1 MGRRGDASGP
11 RAKFSQL
18 LPYLL
23 EHKRVLGFV
32 IVLSILGALASLAQ
46 PLLVSQVITVVQK
59 GNPLGSLVWGLIALV
74 VVSGLISGY
83 QHYLLQRTGEGVVL
97 SSRRKLIGRMLRL
110 PISEFD
116 TRRTGDLVSR
126 VGSDTTLLRAVLTQ
140 GLVEAIG
147 GSLTFVG
154 ALIAML
160 VIDPVLLG
168 LTVLVIAASVVTV
181 TLLSQ
186 RIRVASLAAQV
197 KVGDLAASVERAISA
212 VRTVRA
218 SNATDREIAAVEED
232 AVGAWKMGIQVA
244 KISALVVPIAGIAMQ
259 VSFLVVLGVG
269 GFRVASGTITVANL
283 IAFILFLFL
292 MIVPLG
298 QAFGAITS
306 VNSALGALGRIQE
319 IIDLPAEDQFDREI
333 APLAITV
340 GAANESVRPDA
351 PAISFEDVHFGYAV
365 APDVEPDPAGVA
377 GVAEAAGVAQAAG
390 VAEAAGVA
398 QSAGVAESAVEV
410 PSAPETVIVAP
421 ALIGSVLAEPDLLEA
436 SLGAANANA
445 ADDAAALAALDAAA
459 DPDGGM
465 RRLPTAADLFGTV
478 PPDVDTDTSA
488 PRAVDL
494 STAPAFGTS
503 ATVASPD
510 FAVATVAAASDGPQ
524 HVRADR
530 LVHAPDDDATPTAST
545 VQASGMDGADG
556 IPLENTTGAGAGPAA
571 ALAPDLA
578 VAAAAGEPRPVLSGV
593 SFSAPRGRRTALVG
607 PSGAGKSTIL
617 ALIERFYDPNAGI
630 VRLGGL
636 DIRTLDRT
644 ALRSQIGYVEQD
656 APVLAGSLRDNLTL
670 ATPDATDEECIAVLH
685 AVNLGEVLDRD
696 PAGLGA
702 AVGESGVML
711 SGGERQRL
719 AIARAL
725 LAAPP
730 ILLLDESTSS
740 LDGVNE
746 QMMRA
751 AIDAVAVNRTLIVIA
766 HRLSTVV
773 DSDQI
778 VVLDHGRVIGT
789 GTHSELVASTPLYR
803 ELAKHQL
810 LV

>member
-1 MGRRGDASGP
+1 MSTSTATRTPRSSGRRRGKPVDEAGP
-11 RAKFSQL
+11 RARFSQL
-18 LPYLL
+18 LPYLF
-23 EHKRVLGFV
+23 EHKKVLGFV
-32 IVLSILGALASLAQ
+32 TVLSVLGAAASLAQ
-46 PLLVSQVITVVQK
+46 PLLVSQVIDIVGK
-59 GNPLGSLVWGLIALV
+59 GHQLGGLVWALIALV

-97 SSRRKLIGRMLRL
+97 SSRRRLIGRMLRL

-160 VIDPVLLG
+160 VIAV
-168 LTVLVIAASVVTV
+168 SVVTV

-186 RIRVASLAAQV
+186 RIRTASHAAQA
-197 KVGDLAASVERAISA
+197 KVGDLASSVERAISA

-232 AVGAWKMGIQVA
+232 ARGAWRMGIKVA

-269 GFRVASGTITVANL
+269 GFRVASGAITVANL
-283 IAFILFLFL
+283 VAFILFLFM
-292 MIVPLG
+292 MIMPLG
-298 QAFGAITS
+298 QAFGAVTS
-306 VNSALGALGRIQE
+306 VNAALGALGRIEE
-319 IIDLPAEDQFDREI
+319 IINLPAEDQFDRDI
-333 APLAITV
+333 APLAVAV
-340 GAANESVRPDA
+340 GAANASVNPDAAAIDFDDVHFSYATAAVPVDVERDLQRGRGGEDESGGGGVGRPSDDGGNGGDEAGPGDA
-351 PAISFEDVHFGYAV
+351 PA
-365 APDVEPDPAGVA
+365 
-377 GVAEAAGVAQAAG
+377 
-390 VAEAAGVA
+390 
-398 QSAGVAESAVEV
+398 
-410 PSAPETVIVAP
+410 
-421 ALIGSVLAEPDLLEA
+421 
-436 SLGAANANA
+436 
-445 ADDAAALAALDAAA
+445 
-459 DPDGGM
+459 
-465 RRLPTAADLFGTV
+465 
-478 PPDVDTDTSA
+478 
-488 PRAVDL
+488 
-494 STAPAFGTS
+494 
-503 ATVASPD
+503 
-510 FAVATVAAASDGPQ
+510 
-524 HVRADR
+524 VR
-530 LVHAPDDDATPTAST
+530 
-545 VQASGMDGADG
+545 G
-556 IPLENTTGAGAGPAA
+556 
-571 ALAPDLA
+571 
-578 VAAAAGEPRPVLSGV
+578 PVLRGV
-593 SFSAPRGRRTALVG
+593 SFSAPRGLRTALVG

-617 ALIERFYDPNAGI
+617 ALIERFYDPTGGV
-630 VRLGGL
+630 VRMGGL
-636 DIRTLDRT
+636 DIRSLDRV

-656 APVLAGSLRDNLTL
+656 APVLAGSIRDNLVL
-670 ATPDATDEECIAVLH
+670 STPDATDEECIAVMH
-685 AVNLGEVLDRD
+685 AVNLTEVLERD
-696 PAGLGA
+696 PAGLDA
-702 AVGESGVML
+702 AVGEDGVML

-740 LDGVNE
+740 LDSVNE

-751 AIDAVAVNRTLIVIA
+751 AIDAVAENRTLIVIA

-778 VVLDHGRVIGT
+778 VVLDHGQVVGT

-803 ELAKHQL
+803 DLAKHQL

>member
-1 MGRRGDASGP
+1 MTISSEPRTRRSLGRRRGTKAEVGP
-11 RAKFSQL
+11 RATFSQL
-18 LPYLL
+18 LPYLF
-23 EHKRVLGFV
+23 EHKKVLGFV
-32 IVLSILGALASLAQ
+32 TVLSVCGAAASLAQ
-46 PLLVSQVITVVQK
+46 PLVVSQVIAVVGK
-59 GNPLGSLVWGLIALV
+59 GDPLGNLVWALIALV
-74 VVSGLISGY
+74 VISGLISGF

-97 SSRRKLIGRMLRL
+97 SSRKRLIGRMLRL
-110 PISEFD
+110 PIAEFD
-116 TRRTGDLVSR
+116 LRRTGDLVSR

-147 GSLTFVG
+147 GSLTFIG

-160 VIDPVLLG
+160 IIDPVLLG
-168 LTVLVIAASVVTV
+168 LTVLVVAVSVVTV

-186 RIRVASLAAQV
+186 RIRVASHAAQA
-197 KVGDLAASVERAISA
+197 KVGDLASSVERAISA

-218 SNATDREIAAVEED
+218 ANATEREIAAVEED
-232 AVGAWKMGIQVA
+232 ARRAWQMGIQVA

-269 GFRVASGTITVANL
+269 GFRVASGAITVASL
-283 IAFILFLFL
+283 VAFILFLFM
-292 MIVPLG
+292 MILPLG
-298 QAFGAITS
+298 QAFGAVTS
-306 VNSALGALGRIQE
+306 VNAALGALGRIEE
-319 IIDLPAEDQFDREI
+319 IINLPAEDQFDRDI
-333 APLAITV
+333 APLAISV
-340 GAANESVRPDA
+340 GAANASVNPDA
-351 PAISFEDVHFGYAV
+351 AAIAFEDVHFAY
-365 APDVEPDPAGVA
+365 
-377 GVAEAAGVAQAAG
+377 
-390 VAEAAGVA
+390 
-398 QSAGVAESAVEV
+398 
-410 PSAPETVIVAP
+410 
-421 ALIGSVLAEPDLLEA
+421 
-436 SLGAANANA
+436 
-445 ADDAAALAALDAAA
+445 
-459 DPDGGM
+459 
-465 RRLPTAADLFGTV
+465 
-478 PPDVDTDTSA
+478 
-488 PRAVDL
+488 
-494 STAPAFGTS
+494 
-503 ATVASPD
+503 
-510 FAVATVAAASDGPQ
+510 
-524 HVRADR
+524 
-530 LVHAPDDDATPTAST
+530 
-545 VQASGMDGADG
+545 
-556 IPLENTTGAGAGPAA
+556 
-571 ALAPDLA
+571 
-578 VAAAAGEPRPVLSGV
+578 AAAANQPDAELTVDAPPSAERRPVLRGV
-593 SFSAPRGRRTALVG
+593 SFSAPRGLRTALVG

-617 ALIERFYDPNAGI
+617 ALIERFYDPNAGV

-636 DIRTLDRT
+636 DIRSLDRT

-685 AVNLGEVLDRD
+685 AVNLTEVLERD

-702 AVGESGVML
+702 AVGEDGVML

-746 QMMRA
+746 QKMRA
-751 AIDAVAVNRTLIVIA
+751 AIDAVAADRTLIVIA

-778 VVLDHGRVIGT
+778 VVFDHGQVVGT